1 MKAFPHGKGK
11 MGAMALLWFV
21 AAGCAQVGSP
31 SGGPKD
37 ETPPKWTS
45 SVPEVGAVEVR
56 PQALSFI
63 FDEYVKA
70 PQWRSQLLVS
80 PPLGAGMELEVRGRE
95 VILSWDDS
103 LAQEVTYVFQF
114 GDAVVDVNEGNPAQN
129 LLHAFSTG
137 TELDTLS
144 VRGQVRDALTGQ
156 PLDGF
161 RVLLYPDAWPVDSLL
176 AGALPSYV
184 ATTDGEGRFEAGYLP
199 KGGFRVLAVEDDNRN
214 YAWDAGEMVAV
225 GPASAKSQDTTLWDL
240 KASPTRA
247 PSAPYLTEAR
257 RDTLGWARWKLN
269 DSWVQGD
276 SLSWALT
283 DSMPGTWE
291 VDELSLQGV
300 RGGVVRASGWT
311 ERFDSLAL
319 QMVWHH
325 MAPWGEAVGWTDT
338 LDVPRPRVVALDSLS
353 LVDKPMGSLLPGE
366 SGTVVLSAPVQTL
379 DTSRWRLA
387 VDSVPV
393 TPVVQW
399 DPPSTEW
406 SLAAGCAKGSQVEWT
421 FLPGVAQ
428 RLSSLEWWPR
438 DTLTLTWQLAQEEDL
453 ATWVLSLEGVRCPGQ
468 LELTNAK
475 GNRLDLVD
483 VAMDTLLRWPSLA
496 PGQVQA
502 TWWSDPVGDG
512 VWRSVDVEAWT
523 APEPVAKSEAVELR
537 ANWLVETTWV
547 LDSVWCLGP

>member
-1 MKAFPHGKGK
+1 MKAFLHGKGK
-11 MGAMALLWFV
+11 MGAMALLWLV

-137 TELDTLS
+137 TQLDTLS
-144 VRGQVRDALTGQ
+144 VRGHVRDALTGQ

-161 RVLLYPDAWPVDSLL
+161 RVLLYPDAWSV
-176 AGALPSYV
+176 
-184 ATTDGEGRFEAGYLP
+184 
-199 KGGFRVLAVEDDNRN
+199 
-214 YAWDAGEMVAV
+214 DAGEMVAV
-225 GPASAKSQDTTLWDL
+225 GPASATSQDTTFWDL

-247 PSAPYLTEAR
+247 PSAPYLSEAR
-257 RDTLGWARWKLN
+257 RDTLGWARWKL
-269 DSWVQGD
+269 SEPWAQGD

-283 DSMPGTWE
+283 DSMPGTRE

-300 RGGVVRASGWT
+300 RGGVVRAAGWT

-325 MAPWGEAVGWTDT
+325 TAPWGEAVGWTDT

-475 GNRLDLVD
+475 GNRLGLVD